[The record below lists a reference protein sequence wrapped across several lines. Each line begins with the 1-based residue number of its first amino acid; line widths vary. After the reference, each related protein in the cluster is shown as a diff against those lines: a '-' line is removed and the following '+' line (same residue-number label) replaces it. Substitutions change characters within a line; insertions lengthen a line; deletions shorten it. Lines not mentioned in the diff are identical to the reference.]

1 MPFFLRGR
9 RNRAAAALCVLM
21 LLVSLAAP
29 RAVFCADETVV
40 LDDLIAEGLRNS
52 PEILA
57 AQARAEAAGYR
68 IPQAKSL
75 PDPMFMF
82 GYQNEGF
89 QSLTIGRPDNPNAM
103 GMSSLSQQFYFP
115 GKRALKGEMAARDAE
130 SLAAL
135 SDAAKHRVAAQIKLL
150 FYDLFLSH
158 KTLDILKD
166 RSELFSRI
174 EDAAQGR
181 YASGTGM
188 QQEVIMAQT
197 EKYMILEKEEMQR
210 QRMQALQG
218 MLNTTV
224 GGLPK
229 PSTSNLPSFAKTFTR
244 PVRSSCSQIPIQI

>member
-1 MPFFLRGR
+1 MRFFLRGMR
-9 RNRAAAALCVLM
+9 SRATTALCFLA
-21 LLVSLAAP
+21 LLFSYAVP
-29 RAVFCADETVV
+29 VAVFCADETVS

-89 QSLTIGRPDNPNAM
+89 QRLTLGRPDASQSM
-103 GMSSLSQQFYFP
+103 GMSGLSQQFSFS
-115 GKRALKGEMAARDAE
+115 GKRALKGEMATRDAE

-135 SDAAKHRVAAQIKLL
+135 SDAARHRVVAQIKLS
-150 FYDLFLSH
+150 FYDLFLAY
-158 KTLDILKD
+158 KTLDILKE

-174 EDAAQGR
+174 EDAAQAR

-218 MLNTTV
+218 MLNATV
-224 GGLPK
+224 GRGVDAPLGRPALP
-229 PSTSNLPSFAKTFTR
+229 PPPPLA
-244 PVRSSCSQIPIQI
+244 